1 MLEARITAPGGS
13 LYYASEATPYD
24 LETLRQHL
32 RDLSPE
38 RAATESV
45 TLDLTVDDGPAGP
58 MIADWLRAML
68 ATGVQVR
75 FTRLRQR
82 EHAA

>member
-32 RDLSPE
+32 RDLCPE
-38 RAATESV
+38 RSNDSV

-58 MIADWLRAML
+58 LVADWLLGMI

-75 FTRLRQR
+75 VTRLRQR

>member
-32 RDLSPE
+32 RDLCPE
-38 RAATESV
+38 RASENV
-45 TLDLTVDDGPAGP
+45 TLDLTVEDGPAEP
-58 MIADWLRAML
+58 LVANWLVGML

-75 FTRLRQR
+75 ITRLRQR